1 MDNFVDNLPL
11 LIFYCISIIYDNGS
25 KVKLSRK
32 LIFFIVIVRRFFG
45 AARHDFL
52 LRFIKVF
59 PDFPAEHA
67 FPVHIFFHYSAA
79 YYAVRTLGKHK
90 FLADVHRVVVP

>member
-1 MDNFVDNLPL
+1 ME
-11 LIFYCISIIYDNGS
+11 
-25 KVKLSRK
+25 VKSNYPRK

-67 FPVHIFFHYSAA
+67 FPVHILFHYSAA
-79 YYAVRTLGKHK
+79 YHAVRPLGKHK
-90 FLADVHRVVVP
+90 FLADVHRVVVNIFHVPRRASRDFRHKPHFIV